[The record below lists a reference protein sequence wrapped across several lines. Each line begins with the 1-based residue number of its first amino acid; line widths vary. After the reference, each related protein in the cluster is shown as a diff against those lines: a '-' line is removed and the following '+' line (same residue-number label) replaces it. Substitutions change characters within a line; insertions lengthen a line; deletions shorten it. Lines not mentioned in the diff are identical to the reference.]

1 MQALRRKDR
10 SVTDPKKIERILLA
24 ARIVHL
30 GLVDDGHPYVVPLHY
45 CYEYAGVDLTLY
57 MHSARSGR
65 KIDVI
70 GEGAPCFVELE
81 CDVDLDDGG
90 SAPYKLACKYGSF
103 YSSVMGEGTA
113 SLVTDEDEKVHA
125 LRLLMRQQTGR
136 SFPITRLMAKP
147 VAVIRVHVPANALT
161 AKAHMRK

>member
-1 MQALRRKDR
+1 MRAMRRKDR
-10 SVTDPKKIERILLA
+10 LVTDSAKIERILMA
-24 ARIVHL
+24 TRIVHL
-30 GLVDDGHPYVVPLHY
+30 GLVDDGRPYVVPLHY
-45 CYEYAGVDLTLY
+45 CYEYAGADLTLY
-57 MHSARSGR
+57 MHSAPSGR

-81 CDVDLDDGG
+81 CDVELDDGV
-90 SAPYKLACKYGSF
+90 STPYKLACKYGSF

-125 LRLLMRQQTGR
+125 LKLLMRQQTGR
-136 SFPITRLMAKP
+136 NFPITRLMAKP
-147 VAVIRVHVPANALT
+147 VAVIRVHVPADALT

>member
-1 MQALRRKDR
+1 MQAMRRKDR
-10 SVTDPKKIERILLA
+10 SVTDPKRIERILLA

-57 MHSARSGR
+57 MNSARSGR

>member
-1 MQALRRKDR
+1 MKAMRRKDR
-10 SVTDPKKIERILLA
+10 SVTDPKRIERILA
-24 ARIVHL
+24 AACIVHL
-30 GLVDDGHPYVVPLHY
+30 GLVDDGRPYVVPLHY
-45 CYEYAGVDLTLY
+45 CYEYAGTDLTLY

-70 GEGAPCFVELE
+70 GGGAPCFVELE

-113 SLVTDEDEKVHA
+113 SLVTDADEKVHA

-147 VAVIRVHVPANALT
+147 VAVIRAHIPADALT